1 MQTTDIPTIRGA
13 VTRWAESKS
22 GNYRIAL
29 RSPEENPQTRFAARW
44 QVWTIRTGTHDLG
57 PHTRDFATE
66 DEARAYANGLYRTA

>member
-1 MQTTDIPTIRGA
+1 MQTTETQTTEGT

-22 GNYRIAL
+22 GRYRIAL
-29 RSPEENPQTRFAARW
+29 RTPEEDPQTRFGARW

-57 PHTRDFATE
+57 PHTRDFDTE